1 MKIGVEDL
9 EIEVRAGTVDDVP
22 LLLSFIRAM
31 ADFEE
36 LEVTAT
42 EKDLRESLFGDRPAA
57 YTLLAFADGKPVA
70 YAVYFYTFATMVGKR
85 GLWLDDLYV
94 NSDFRGK
101 GIAKALIAY
110 LADVAIKNKCGRFE
124 WMVLDWN
131 KSAIEFYRNVGA
143 TVLDDWRIC
152 RLDEVDLPGIAE
164 RHGKE
169 Q

>member
-94 NSDFRGK
+94 NSSLPSSFIGMWAQRYSMIGASAASTRS
-101 GIAKALIAY
+101 I
-110 LADVAIKNKCGRFE
+110 CP
-124 WMVLDWN
+124 VLL
-131 KSAIEFYRNVGA
+131 SGTERNS
-143 TVLDDWRIC
+143 R
-152 RLDEVDLPGIAE
+152 
-164 RHGKE
+164 
-169 Q
+169 